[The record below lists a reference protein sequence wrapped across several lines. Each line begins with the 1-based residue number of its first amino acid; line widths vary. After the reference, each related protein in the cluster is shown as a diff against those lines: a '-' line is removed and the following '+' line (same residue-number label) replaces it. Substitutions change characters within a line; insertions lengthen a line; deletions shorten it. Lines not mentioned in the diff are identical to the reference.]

1 MHAIADQNL
10 EISLQ
15 HLLLE
20 QPFFS
25 PRTIVHTLSPLPST
39 CYKMKIRKIGSESM
53 TISNNSD
60 VSTLKTRGAK
70 LEQIRHARL
79 IFGEDRGG
87 HEMGRVPRVM
97 TQEEDKY
104 KDRSPKRFRAYATPC
119 SSPGSRL
126 PLRGLWSV
134 PDCSRRGIHRGSHDQ
149 SQHRFFRSGS
159 RPCRGRLLP
168 SSSAV
173 RSGDNPLKKIPPRLY
188 SYFCALFLV
197 APS

>member
-1 MHAIADQNL
+1 
-10 EISLQ
+10 
-15 HLLLE
+15 
-20 QPFFS
+20 
-25 PRTIVHTLSPLPST
+25 
-39 CYKMKIRKIGSESM
+39 MKIRKIGSESM
-53 TISNNSD
+53 TILTYPPWKHVAQSWR
-60 VSTLKTRGAK
+60 K
-70 LEQIRHARL
+70 IRHARL

-134 PDCSRRGIHRGSHDQ
+134 QDCSRRGIHRGSHDQ

-168 SSSAV
+168 SSNAV

>member
-1 MHAIADQNL
+1 MFVS
-10 EISLQ
+10 ISIRFYAR
-15 HLLLE
+15 HYRSK
-20 QPFFS
+20 FRNFS
-25 PRTIVHTLSPLPST
+25 PTSTARTIILFTTYDRYIVHTSSPLPST

-126 PLRGLWSV
+126 PLRGL
-134 PDCSRRGIHRGSHDQ
+134 
-149 SQHRFFRSGS
+149 
-159 RPCRGRLLP
+159 
-168 SSSAV
+168 
-173 RSGDNPLKKIPPRLY
+173 
-188 SYFCALFLV
+188 
-197 APS
+197 